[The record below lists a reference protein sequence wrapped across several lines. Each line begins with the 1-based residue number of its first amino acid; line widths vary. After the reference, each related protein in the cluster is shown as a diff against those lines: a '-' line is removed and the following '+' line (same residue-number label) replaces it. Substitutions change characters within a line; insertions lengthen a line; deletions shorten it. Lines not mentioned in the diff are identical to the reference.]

1 MIPPL
6 CTSKLLSHN
15 ITFHITHLSSLSI
28 LLFALSHLAL
38 LLDHLGRVLV
48 PLLLLGLDLRSDL
61 AVDAVIAAPGHRGV
75 LPHLAPDPKLLTG
88 LLPQQE
94 HGDAGHDA
102 GQDVVDKTRLAES
115 LGVGANHA
123 AGTESPAEADLEV
136 TSALPPGMGPLPAG
150 LRAGVQLLLLGV
162 FPLTLHPLAL
172 GRDLVS
178 IDSAGDLLSEG
189 GDLLLLSHGHS
200 TAHSSIY
207 EILKRNEL

>member
-1 MIPPL
+1 MSP
-6 CTSKLLSHN
+6 
-15 ITFHITHLSSLSI
+15 LSI
-28 LLFALSHLAL
+28 LLIALSHLAL
-38 LLDHLGRVLV
+38 LLDHLGLV

-94 HGDAGHDA
+94 HWDAGHDA
-102 GQDVVDKTRLAES
+102 CQDVVDKTRLAES

-136 TSALPPGMGPLPAG
+136 TSALPPGMSPLPAG
-150 LRAGVQLLLLGV
+150 LRAGVQLLLGV

-172 GRDLVS
+172 GRDSVS
-178 IDSAGDLLSEG
+178 IDSAGDLLSG
-189 GDLLLLSHGHS
+189 SGDLLLSSHGHS
-200 TAHSSIY
+200 TAHNY
-207 EILKRNEL
+207 L